1 MLLMSASFVQA
12 QKVMIGNYV
21 FPKDGS
27 TYYGELE
34 GGKPNGKGKCGI
46 ETQKLVRGKK
56 ERKEGDN
63 LFVFLSPRF
72 EDILSDVPVCS

>member
-1 MLLMSASFVQA
+1 MNISRYISRYMIAGAMLLMNASSVMA

-34 GGKPNGKGKCGI
+34 GGKPNGKGKTTFKTGD
-46 ETQKLVRGKK
+46 TY
-56 ERKEGDN
+56 EG
-63 LFVFLSPRF
+63 
-72 EDILSDVPVCS
+72 E